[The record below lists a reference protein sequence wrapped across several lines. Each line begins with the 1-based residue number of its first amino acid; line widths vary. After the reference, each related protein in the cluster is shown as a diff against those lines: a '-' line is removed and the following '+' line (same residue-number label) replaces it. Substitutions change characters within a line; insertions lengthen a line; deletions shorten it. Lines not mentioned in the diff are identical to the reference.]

1 MNAPILYPAGTTSF
15 TTNGLGQLSDAISC
29 RIQEKENGLFELSMV
44 YPVDGI
50 HFADIVNARIIYAQH
65 VDGPQPFEIYKISKP
80 LSGKVEINAQHATY
94 GLSMIPAFPGT
105 AASAA
110 EAMDLLETSAET
122 IMGANCPYHFWTN
135 VVSSGTFTVEQPTAI
150 RALLGGQEGSL
161 LDVYGGQYEW
171 DHFTVK
177 LHAQRGSDNGVTIL
191 YGKNLLDL
199 TQEENIQNTYT
210 GIAPFWRG
218 TDDNQQDVIVTLPE
232 RVLYSSNAGNYPYPR
247 VIPVDFSSDFEEQP
261 TVAQLRSKATEY
273 ISANGIGVPAVSIKI
288 SLVDLW
294 QTEEYKDIAPV
305 ERLRM
310 CDIATVEFDGLG
322 VSSKARVVE
331 TDWDVLQG
339 RYNSVTVGDARS
351 TLASSIR
358 GSINAVRDDI
368 ASTKRATAAADAV
381 LQAAIDRASDKIKT
395 GLGGII
401 KDKNNANGQREE
413 LLILCDDN
421 VTADSDYM
429 QVQKIW
435 RVNKN
440 GIGYSNTGYNG
451 QFALA
456 MTSAGEI
463 VADRITTGTMSANRI
478 KGGTMSLGGSGNGN
492 GTVVL
497 YDSHGTVI
505 ARMDNSGATFNDAS
519 VVTKRSESGY
529 ALQTS
534 IEGGDIGMS
543 VAGHTLLR
551 MGPGYD
557 ASNNYIGFLSLYHP
571 LNIADGASGAI
582 GSLIYLPG
590 LTGNNGSYG
599 NNIIVGRQIEF
610 RSNVTINGDLTVNG
624 TIHN

>member
-50 HFADIVNARIIYAQH
+50 HFSDIVNARIIYAQH

-80 LSGKVEINAQHATY
+80 LNGKVEINAQHATY

-105 AASAA
+105 AASAS
-110 EAMDLLETSAET
+110 EAMDLLETSAGT
-122 IMGANCPYHFWTN
+122 IMGASCPYTFWTDN
-135 VVSSGTFTVEQPTAI
+135 VSSGSFTIEQPTSI
-150 RALLGGQEGSL
+150 RALLGGQEGSI
-161 LDVYGGQYEW
+161 LDVYGGQFEW

-218 TDDNQQDVIVTLPE
+218 MDDNQQQVIVTLTE
-232 RVLYSSNAGNYPYPR
+232 KVRYSSNAGNFPYPR
-247 VIPVDFSSDFEEQP
+247 VIPVDFSSEFQDQP
-261 TVAQLRSKATEY
+261 TETQLRSKADEY
-273 ISANGIGVPAVSIKI
+273 ISANGIGVPSVSIKI

-294 QTEEYKDIAPV
+294 QTEEYKNIAPV
-305 ERLRM
+305 EQLKM
-310 CDIATVEFDGLG
+310 CDLATVEFDELG
-322 VSSKARVVE
+322 VSAKARVVE

-358 GSINAVRDDI
+358 SSIDAVQADI

-381 LQAAIDRASDKIKT
+381 LQAAIERASDKIKT

-401 KDKNNANGQREE
+401 MDKNNANGQREE

-421 VTADSDYM
+421 VTPSTDYM
-429 QVQKIW
+429 SVNKIW

-440 GIGYSNTGYNG
+440 GIGYSSNGYNG
-451 QFALA
+451 TFNLA
-456 MTSAGEI
+456 MTSDGEI
-463 VADRITTGTMSANRI
+463 VADRITTGSMSATRI
-478 KGGTMSLGGSGNGN
+478 KGGTLSLGGASNGN
-492 GTVVL
+492 GTIDL
-497 YDSHGTVI
+497 YDAHGNII
-505 ARMDNSGATFNDAS
+505 AHMDNTGATFNDAS
-519 VVTKRSESGY
+519 VITNGSDSRHT
-529 ALQTS
+529 LQTS
-534 IEGGDIGMS
+534 
-543 VAGHTLLR
+543 VASGNISMKVDGHTLLM
-551 MGPGYD
+551 MGPAYD
-557 ASNNYIGFLSLYHP
+557 LSDHYTGSIGLYYPLTIFGGSGGSVDIYIPGIYGNSSEYGNKIYIG
-571 LNIADGASGAI
+571 
-582 GSLIYLPG
+582 
-590 LTGNNGSYG
+590 
-599 NNIIVGRQIEF
+599 RQTLF
-610 RSNVTINGDLTVNG
+610 GSNVTITGDLTVNG